1 MPGLGRRAQWL
12 CWWWGLLCS
21 CGPPPLRPPL
31 PVAAAAAGG
40 QLLGAGGSSV
50 RAEQPPPQS
59 SSGFL
64 YRRLKTHEK
73 REMQKEILSVLGL
86 PHRPRPLHGLQQ
98 PQPPV
103 FPPPPQQQQT
113 ARDEPPPGR
122 LKSAPLFMLDLYNA
136 LSNDDEEDGASEGEG
151 QEPGSYGGASS
162 PQLRQPSPGAA
173 QSLNRKSLLAPGP
186 GGGASPLT
194 SAQDSAFL
202 NDADMVMSF
211 VNLGKDFG
219 GEGVASLGGRIPP
232 LQSSE
237 LRWWEGGGGARAR
250 AWDVGQLVLL
260 TPAQPSAGPRSAAVG
275 GAGARRGAGG
285 GYLLRGARDTFPCIL
300 ISDELGSPPLK

>member
-21 CGPPPLRPPL
+21 CCGPPPLRPPL
-31 PVAAAAAGG
+31 PAAAAAGG
-40 QLLGAGGSSV
+40 GALLGDGGSPGH
-50 RAEQPPPQS
+50 AEQPPPSSS

-98 PQPPV
+98 PQPPAL
-103 FPPPPQQQQT
+103 PHQQP
-113 ARDEPPPGR
+113 RGEPPPGR

-136 LSNDDEEDGASEGEG
+136 LSNDDDVDPVLDEERRQSG
-151 QEPGSYGGASS
+151 PRGGATAS
-162 PQLRQPSPGAA
+162 QFRQPPPGAA
-173 QSLNRKSLLAPGP
+173 NPLNRKSLLAPGASSS
-186 GGGASPLT
+186 GASPLT

-211 VNLGKDFG
+211 VNLGKN
-219 GEGVASLGGRIPP
+219 LG
-232 LQSSE
+232 
-237 LRWWEGGGGARAR
+237 
-250 AWDVGQLVLL
+250 
-260 TPAQPSAGPRSAAVG
+260 
-275 GAGARRGAGG
+275 
-285 GYLLRGARDTFPCIL
+285 
-300 ISDELGSPPLK
+300 

>member
-21 CGPPPLRPPL
+21 CCGPPPLRPSL

-40 QLLGAGGSSV
+40 GALLGDDGSPD
-50 RAEQPPPQS
+50 RAEQPPPPPQSS

-86 PHRPRPLHGLQQ
+86 PHRPRPLHGFQQ
-98 PQPPV
+98 PQPPAL
-103 FPPPPQQQQT
+103 PQQQT
-113 ARDEPPPGR
+113 RGESPPGR

-136 LSNDDEEDGASEGEG
+136 LSAADDEDGASDEKRR
-151 QEPGSYGGASS
+151 QPGPRGGAGSS
-162 PQLRQPSPGAA
+162 QPRQPSPGATHPV
-173 QSLNRKSLLAPGP
+173 NGKSLLAAGPG

-202 NDADMVMSF
+202 SDADMVMSF
-211 VNLGKDFG
+211 VNLGKD
-219 GEGVASLGGRIPP
+219 LG
-232 LQSSE
+232 
-237 LRWWEGGGGARAR
+237 
-250 AWDVGQLVLL
+250 
-260 TPAQPSAGPRSAAVG
+260 
-275 GAGARRGAGG
+275 
-285 GYLLRGARDTFPCIL
+285 
-300 ISDELGSPPLK
+300 